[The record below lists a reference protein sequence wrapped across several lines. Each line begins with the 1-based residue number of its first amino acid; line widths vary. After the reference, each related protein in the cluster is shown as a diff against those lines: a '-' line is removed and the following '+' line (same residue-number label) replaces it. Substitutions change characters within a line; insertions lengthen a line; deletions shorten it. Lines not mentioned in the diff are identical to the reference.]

1 MNRKLILSN
10 SGFPGKFESSSVPFP
25 SIPALKK
32 QYIEEKIIDA
42 INIYN
47 PKLKISAIDYVANIE
62 EQFPHL
68 DFFGQ
73 YIGIIVED
81 IEITELEQD
90 EYNERQYYVWEFN
103 NKYYARK
110 IIIHVFI
117 ADLQS
122 VGRNTFCQAF
132 FPELVD
138 FMHLY
143 QSSPSFSIA
152 NCPVYFINFES
163 GNYPDSI
170 VKQTAGLIASGIE
183 YIDVFNENDN
193 LSQVPKNIKH
203 YLNKFEDGFTTTTA
217 TMLLYSSDF
226 FEIDVL
232 NKITKI
238 KTDKLVLGE
247 YLEIKNGNHDFK
259 GSSEKFYWME
269 ILPIVFLSIENG
281 YKIDYTLLEDF
292 YTTNQP
298 SFSPRSSKIERF
310 LFLIQFI
317 EKIIFGVNK

>member
-1 MNRKLILSN
+1 MNRKLLLSN
-10 SGFPGKFESSSVPFP
+10 SGFPSKFESSSAPFP

-32 QYIEEKIIDA
+32 QYLEEKIIDA
-42 INIYN
+42 INSYN
-47 PKLKISAIDYVANIE
+47 PKLKISTIDYVANIE

-81 IEITELEQD
+81 IEITEPEQD
-90 EYNERQYYVWEFN
+90 EYKERQYYVWEFN
-103 NKYYARK
+103 NKYCARK
-110 IIIHVFI
+110 IIIYVFI

-132 FPELVD
+132 FPELIN

-152 NCPVYFINFES
+152 NCPIYFINFES
-163 GNYPDSI
+163 GNYPGSI

-183 YIDVFNENDN
+183 YIEVFSENDD
-193 LSQVPKNIKH
+193 LSYIPKNIKQ
-203 YLNKFEDGFTTTTA
+203 YLSKFENGFDSTIS
-217 TMLLYSSDF
+217 LYSSSY
-226 FEIDVL
+226 FEINTT
-232 NKITKI
+232 NKTTKI
-238 KTDKLVLGE
+238 KTDNLVVGD
-247 YLEIKNGNHDFK
+247 YLKILPSGKYDFD
-259 GSSEKFYWME
+259 GSTEKFYWME

-281 YKIDYTLLEDF
+281 YKIDYTLLEYF

-317 EKIIFGVNK
+317 EKIILGVNK